1 MEGIHFCTG
10 RHYTCKQR
18 YERWHRADVS
28 LCAALIDGPVKTSA
42 TTSAHVEVHF
52 TLIAWYQR
60 QIEVGFKFPLSSLWY
75 CCDSSKTTMLLE
87 ILKSITEQSNI
98 QVSIIQ
104 LWMTPIWSQTLT
116 FPAHERRPPQAP
128 RRSIP
133 SSTTS
138 SSSHPPVCR
147 EFSCLADERGQAS
160 SPELPLESSSDV
172 STRTVKRPRLTS
184 VSDEKKYYYWHQ
196 VSCADPAVSL
206 QRGFK
211 EGLSQITCCC
221 PFHMEVECG

>member
-10 RHYTCKQR
+10 RHYACKQR
-18 YERWHRADVS
+18 YERWHRADFS

-42 TTSAHVEVHF
+42 TTPADIVVHF
-52 TLIAWYQR
+52 TLIAWYNR
-60 QIEVGFKFPLSSLWY
+60 QIEVGSKFPLSSLHQWH

-98 QVSIIQ
+98 QVSSIQ
-104 LWMTPIWSQTLT
+104 LWMTPIWSQTVT
-116 FPAHERRPPQAP
+116 FPAHEHRPLQAP

-138 SSSHPPVCR
+138 SSSHSPMCR

-160 SPELPLESSSDV
+160 CPELPLESSSDV
-172 STRTVKRPRLTS
+172 STR
-184 VSDEKKYYYWHQ
+184 
-196 VSCADPAVSL
+196 AV
-206 QRGFK
+206 
-211 EGLSQITCCC
+211 
-221 PFHMEVECG
+221 